1 MIRIGSVTTTG
12 YLLVVAATVIWS
24 GNFVVARAL
33 TDTVPP
39 VTLAFLRW
47 LIAVLVLLPFAI
59 RIGARNGRMVLNHL
73 GYLCL
78 MGFLGVT
85 MFNTLVYIAAYSSE
99 AFNLSVI
106 SVSSPAFVLIFARIF
121 LGERFT
127 LRRIVGLVMATF
139 GVLLLLTR
147 GQLGRLM
154 GLTFAVGDI
163 WMLLAAAIFAAYSI
177 LLRYKPPEMGPV
189 AFISFTFIPGLIF
202 LLPWLAWEHAGNVS
216 ITFSWT
222 ALGSILYLAIGPS
235 LLSFL
240 CWNRAVELVGP
251 AKAAFVYY
259 SLPLFSG
266 SEAVI
271 LLGEPIGT
279 VHVLSGALILCGIIV
294 ATWQHQPNKPILDP
308 STS

>member
-1 MIRIGSVTTTG
+1 MRSVSESTTG

-33 TDTVPP
+33 TNTVPP

-47 LIAVLVLLPFAI
+47 LVAVLVLLPFAI
-59 RIGARNGRMVLNHL
+59 GIGAREGRTVLKHL
-73 GYLCL
+73 GYLSL
-78 MGFLGVT
+78 VGFLGVT

-127 LRRIVGLVMATF
+127 LRRIVGLVMATL

-154 GLTFAVGDI
+154 GLTFAIGDL

-177 LLRYKPPEMGPV
+177 LLRFKPPELGPV
-189 AFISFTFIPGLIF
+189 AFVSFTFIPGLLF
-202 LLPWLAWEHAGNVS
+202 LLPWWTWELSGHASVN
-216 ITFSWT
+216 FSWT
-222 ALGSILYLAIGPS
+222 ALGSVVYLGVGAS

-240 CWNRAVELVGP
+240 CWNRAVELIGP

-266 SEAVI
+266 TEAVF
-271 LLGEPIGT
+271 LLGEPIGM
-279 VHVLSGALILCGIIV
+279 VHVVSGAMILCGIIV
-294 ATWQHQPNKPILDP
+294 ATWQHQPNKLKPERRGL
-308 STS
+308 